1 MNNDFLQ
8 LVSAWLENTWVV
20 LTTFHFPGTKLS
32 PAVLLIGGAAAVF
45 SLRLLGYI
53 FGFSVGSGQQRG
65 GNNTKIKVSQAR
77 KDDEK

>member
-1 MNNDFLQ
+1 MNSDTLH
-8 LVSAWLENTWVV
+8 LISSWLENTWRV
-20 LTTFHFPGTKLS
+20 LTSFHFPGTNLS
-32 PAVLLIGGAAAVF
+32 PGVLLVGVAAAVF

-65 GNNTKIKVSQAR
+65 GNNTKIKVSQDR